1 MKKIF
6 IVLLLLIIT
15 TTLSLAQ
22 TIEKNSLYTVV
33 YSESHQQPLTL
44 TYKYPSYRFQV
55 LPEIK
60 PFALYSGKIEYPDP
74 TSTTKKF
81 KVPTNIITSDD
92 EDYKDNI
99 YDKGHL
105 APNKSF
111 ENNNE
116 VQEYLFSY
124 LNCALMHETL
134 NRGVWKQL
142 EDYERELS
150 RSENVKISIILS
162 FSNESKLVS
171 GGATVPTHFTKII
184 EYGMPL
190 LRSYGVEETEIT
202 REVYTFPNSSIVK
215 GKKINEF
222 KVNHLSGNFT
232 NTNTY

>member
-1 MKKIF
+1 
-6 IVLLLLIIT
+6 
-15 TTLSLAQ
+15 
-22 TIEKNSLYTVV
+22 
-33 YSESHQQPLTL
+33 
-44 TYKYPSYRFQV
+44 
-55 LPEIK
+55 
-60 PFALYSGKIEYPDP
+60 
-74 TSTTKKF
+74 
-81 KVPTNIITSDD
+81 
-92 EDYKDNI
+92 
-99 YDKGHL
+99 
-105 APNKSF
+105 
-111 ENNNE
+111 
-116 VQEYLFSY
+116 
-124 LNCALMHETL
+124 MHETL